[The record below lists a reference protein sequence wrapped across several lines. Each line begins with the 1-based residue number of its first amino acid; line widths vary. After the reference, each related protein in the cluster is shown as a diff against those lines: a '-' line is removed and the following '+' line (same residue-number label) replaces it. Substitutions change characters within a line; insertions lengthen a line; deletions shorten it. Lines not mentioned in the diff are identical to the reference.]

1 VSDDRRPEEVKLE
14 SRSTGLQW
22 FLSFFLV
29 FLVESRGEH
38 ANAILLLDEPGHSL
52 HPLAQRDLSAFFANL
67 SKTNQIVYT
76 THSPFLID
84 ADRLERARK
93 VYIGADGTT
102 KATDNLRYEEGNDRN
117 SGAAYAVHSALN
129 LSISESLLVGCE
141 PVIVEGRA
149 DQIYMTTIKT
159 LLISGGLITP
169 GRELVFPPGGG
180 TRTARTVASILTG
193 RDDSLPFMLLDGD
206 TMGLRMRTELQSSLY
221 SEKKELVLN
230 TDDFVGFEKSE
241 IEDLMPP
248 ALIADVIDR
257 WIRAPA
263 EEFQYALKEGH
274 PIVPQIEAWANSQ
287 STELPD
293 GWKVELAKRVKKKA
307 LADGISKVSEGYKD
321 KWVKLFTALNR

>member
-1 VSDDRRPEEVKLE
+1 
-14 SRSTGLQW
+14 
-22 FLSFFLV
+22 
-29 FLVESRGEH
+29 
-38 ANAILLLDEPGHSL
+38 
-52 HPLAQRDLSAFFANL
+52 
-67 SKTNQIVYT
+67 
-76 THSPFLID
+76 
-84 ADRLERARK
+84 
-93 VYIGADGTT
+93 
-102 KATDNLRYEEGNDRN
+102 
-117 SGAAYAVHSALN
+117 
-129 LSISESLLVGCE
+129 
-141 PVIVEGRA
+141 
-149 DQIYMTTIKT
+149 
-159 LLISGGLITP
+159 
-169 GRELVFPPGGG
+169 
-180 TRTARTVASILTG
+180 
-193 RDDSLPFMLLDGD
+193 MLLDGD